1 MSAAATAPHKRPL
14 FYFIGDSLTQDGGNP
29 MNGGWTTLLQH
40 KYIRSIDTINRGLSG
55 YNTKWFVKHALPVLE
70 QELSSEFSPSFVAL
84 WLGANDAALLSGS
97 EAYQHVPVED
107 YRANIVHI
115 LRALKAKL
123 PAHAEILLITP
134 PAVIDA
140 ARLACSD
147 NGSDLDRSNE
157 GAAAYARACV
167 DIGQTEQIAVLDL
180 HTFFNAT
187 YPDES
192 ARAALFSDGL
202 HFSPAGN
209 DIVAQ
214 QIVLKLQEIYGAA
227 ESSQLDAWQLPNWRD
242 FIGS

>member
-1 MSAAATAPHKRPL
+1 MSAAAAPHKRPL

-29 MNGGWTTLLQH
+29 TNGGWATLLQH
-40 KYIRSIDTINRGLSG
+40 KYIRSIDAINRGLSG
-55 YNTKWFVKHALPVLE
+55 YNTKWFVKHALPALE
-70 QELSSEFSPSFVAL
+70 QELATEFSPSFVTL

-107 YRANIVHI
+107 YHANIALI

-123 PAHAEILLITP
+123 PAHAKILLITP

-140 ARLACSD
+140 TRLACSATD
-147 NGSDLDRSNE
+147 SDLDRSNE

-167 DIGQTEQIAVLDL
+167 DIGKTEQTTVLDL

-202 HFSPAGN
+202 HFSAAGN
-209 DIVAQ
+209 NVVAQ

-227 ESSQLDAWQLPNWRD
+227 EFARLDAWQLPNWRD